1 MTDLLTVHL
10 AGFGIMVTLLLG
22 TIGLLL
28 RLIGDVRAD
37 MREHR
42 ESTRANMREFERAL
56 REIGV
61 RRRRAQSPAF
71 RRSVALNHAHEARPM
86 PCV

>member
-1 MTDLLTVHL
+1 MTDLLTVYL

-42 ESTRANMREFERAL
+42 ESTRADMREFGRAI
-56 REIGV
+56 REIGYD
-61 RRRRAQSPAF
+61 
-71 RRSVALNHAHEARPM
+71 VAGLKAPPSAAPPR
-86 PCV
+86 

>member
-1 MTDLLTVHL
+1 MTDPLTVYL

-37 MREHR
+37 IREHR
-42 ESTRANMREFERAL
+42 ESTRADMREFERAM
-56 REIGV
+56 REIGYD
-61 RRRRAQSPAF
+61 
-71 RRSVALNHAHEARPM
+71 VAALKASSSAPPPR
-86 PCV
+86 

>member
-1 MTDLLTVHL
+1 MTDLLTVYL

-37 MREHR
+37 MRE
-42 ESTRANMREFERAL
+42 FERAM
-56 REIGV
+56 REIGYDV
-61 RRRRAQSPAF
+61 AALKAPPAAPPP
-71 RRSVALNHAHEARPM
+71 R
-86 PCV
+86 